1 MNLEEKKLKL
11 IERFM
16 KLKQQSS
23 ILKLEA
29 AMTEIE
35 LSSRADASAEDI
47 AKGNIRTY
55 DEFSSEVKQWL
66 KNKTTK

>member
-1 MNLEEKKLKL
+1 MNLEEKKLNL

-16 KLKQQSS
+16 KLKQENS

-35 LSSRADASAEDI
+35 LSSRADTSADDI

-66 KNKTTK
+66 KNQTTK